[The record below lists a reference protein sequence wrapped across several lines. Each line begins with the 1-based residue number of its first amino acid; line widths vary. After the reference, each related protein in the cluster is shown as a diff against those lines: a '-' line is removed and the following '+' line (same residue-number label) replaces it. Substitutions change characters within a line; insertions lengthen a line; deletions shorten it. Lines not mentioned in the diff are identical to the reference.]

1 MDNGQD
7 KEQSLDDLFPLDD
20 SANLAND
27 ITIPNI
33 NIHTSNMVDDGN
45 LDIGEL
51 HNDLSNEIVFT
62 VWNNSKS
69 GKTVVDSVKS
79 SPCSPTISFLNE
91 TELAMPSQRQRS
103 YSASMDK
110 LNPQELAFLE
120 ELERGSQ
127 LTLEDEEL
135 IDLLSKKKFDTENLM
150 LPESDSC
157 RELVVSRKESAY
169 DDALNGSSAL
179 KQLLLANTV
188 RKQKLPKVIKVKMR
202 NEQSNA
208 ERTTT
213 FPQTSIAESN
223 HLSTTEQV
231 AVTSAPCNIAPAGD
245 MLSTTT
251 WNANLA
257 EEQISSPTLPVYA
270 VQFEMGQ
277 GDQPI
282 NLFLPQ
288 GVTIKDGNFLLYN
301 YTCTFFF
308 IAL

>member
-1 MDNGQD
+1 MFLCCFFFSMDNGQD

-120 ELERGSQ
+120 ELEIF
-127 LTLEDEEL
+127 THL
-135 IDLLSKKKFDTENLM
+135 ITKLLHITKW
-150 LPESDSC
+150 C
-157 RELVVSRKESAY
+157 RYNV
-169 DDALNGSSAL
+169 
-179 KQLLLANTV
+179 LLILFV
-188 RKQKLPKVIKVKMR
+188 HQSFQSKQKW
-202 NEQSNA
+202 SY
-208 ERTTT
+208 
-213 FPQTSIAESN
+213 SI
-223 HLSTTEQV
+223 
-231 AVTSAPCNIAPAGD
+231 
-245 MLSTTT
+245 
-251 WNANLA
+251 
-257 EEQISSPTLPVYA
+257 
-270 VQFEMGQ
+270 
-277 GDQPI
+277 
-282 NLFLPQ
+282 
-288 GVTIKDGNFLLYN
+288 
-301 YTCTFFF
+301 
-308 IAL
+308 